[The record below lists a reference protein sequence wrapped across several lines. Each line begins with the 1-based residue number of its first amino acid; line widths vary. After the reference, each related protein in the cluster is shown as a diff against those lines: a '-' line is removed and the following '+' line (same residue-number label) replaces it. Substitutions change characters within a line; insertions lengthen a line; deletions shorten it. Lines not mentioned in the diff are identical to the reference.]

1 MSIRMD
7 GQVAVVTGIREAGGG
22 SFAVF
27 KGYETRGV
35 NLLPDKLSPE
45 GVAAAW
51 EQICDETDMRVPRAG
66 FEQTEKFALQGAD
79 KLGMKLS

>member
-1 MSIRMD
+1 MLFLCSEQAPSR
-7 GQVAVVTGIREAGGG
+7 VVLAAGGG

-35 NLLPDKLSPE
+35 NLAPDSLSPE

-51 EQICDETDMRVPRAG
+51 EQICDESDMQVPKAG
-66 FEQTEKFALQGAD
+66 FEQTEKFARQAAE
-79 KLGMKLS
+79 KLGLQLS